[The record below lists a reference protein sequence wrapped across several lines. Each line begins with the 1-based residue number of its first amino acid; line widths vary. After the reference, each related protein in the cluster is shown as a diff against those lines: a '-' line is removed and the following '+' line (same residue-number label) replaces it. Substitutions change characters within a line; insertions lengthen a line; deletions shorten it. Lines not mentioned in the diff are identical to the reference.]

1 MAMGDSNSMN
11 TSNSTNTS
19 NRRGRAPQ
27 TMLPTTK
34 AQVSGH
40 KFLRRR
46 VEHGVVT
53 GDIRMIH
60 DPLASRRRALIFGTV
75 ATVLIGAGAGVL
87 AWLSPEPDP
96 GDARIVR
103 GEHGQLYT
111 LLDGR
116 YHPTAN
122 LASARLLAGSPE
134 DPVAVGAAHLAEHP
148 HGIPI
153 GIEGAP
159 DNLPTADDLTGDLL
173 PAGAADSV
181 DPAPAWAGCVD
192 YDTAAVSVVA
202 DNPQETL
209 LLDPADD
216 DAAAL
221 VEAAGKQWLVTAS
234 GRVEIPN
241 DDSSFSRA
249 LRRGLGI
256 TQQTPVWAAPGELVA
271 SWSQLPAWR
280 IPASP
285 DRPELLEIDAA
296 GENQW
301 WAVVASPGDTRETVV
316 PITQTQAQI
325 LQEVGATTSQAKPA
339 VLNDYAD
346 ANTGAGAA
354 ELPWHLPEQAPEFLA
369 AADGQICAG
378 GAGELLVLATS
389 DSGSDGES
397 VDDELLSAST
407 VELPGDAPADYFV
420 TTRTFSH
427 GIASEHGYHLLTPA
441 GTVHDVASAENLQAL
456 GAAVADDEIAVEEV
470 SWDILRLLPNGPGL
484 DEESARQVRH

>member
-1 MAMGDSNSMN
+1 MAMGDSNSM
-11 TSNSTNTS
+11 NTS

-96 GDARIVR
+96 GEARIVR
-103 GEHGQLYT
+103 GDHGQLYT

-301 WAVVASPGDTRETVV
+301 WAVVAAPGDTGETVV

-346 ANTGAGAA
+346 ANTGTGAA

>member
-1 MAMGDSNSMN
+1 MAMGD
-11 TSNSTNTS
+11 SNSTNTS

-75 ATVLIGAGAGVL
+75 ATALIGAGAGVL

-96 GDARIVR
+96 GEARIVR

-301 WAVVASPGDTRETVV
+301 WAVVAAPGDTRETVV
-316 PITQTQAQI
+316 PITQTQAQT

-346 ANTGAGAA
+346 ADMGADAA